1 MFPSTSEVKKD
12 GLDLGDNQAV
22 LLKKIEELT
31 LYLIQQQK
39 ENEELKKQLS
49 DLSSDLNQLK
59 KQINK

>member
-1 MFPSTSEVKKD
+1 
-12 GLDLGDNQAV
+12 LGDNQAV

-49 DLSSDLNQLK
+49 DLSNDVNQLK
-59 KQINK
+59 KQITNK